1 MDYIIHILIMICI
14 YSILGVSFNLILGYT
29 GLIAMCHAAFFGIG
43 AYTAALL
50 GIHFGVNFLIGIVAG
65 MVVTGIIGLL
75 VALPAIRV
83 RDEYLIVTTLALL
96 MIIYTVMMNW
106 IDVTRGAAGLTGI
119 PRPRLFGLEISTPT
133 QFLPLMAIFGL
144 LCFLIS
150 RRIVTSPFGRAL
162 KALREDEVAAQALG
176 KNITSFKIRVFVS
189 GGALAA
195 VAGGLFAHYMAY
207 ISPFYFT
214 LTESIFIF
222 AVVII
227 GGAANLWG
235 PVVGAIL
242 LVSITEA
249 LRFMA
254 ISPLIVG
261 FTRQI
266 AYGLILV
273 LFMCFRSQGLLGEF
287 GRKRREG
294 EEVSDEGEGEELA
307 RRQLQLSQ
315 AEQLFGTPS
324 EETVDANSSLLELKG
339 VSRSFG
345 GIQAVQGCTLSLKE
359 GRITGLIG
367 PNGAGKTTL
376 FNVITGLY
384 PSQEGAI
391 RFENR
396 EITRFS
402 AHLIPSIGIGRS
414 FQELRLFH
422 RMTVLD
428 NVLVACPHQTG
439 ERIWGAFFR
448 FGKVRE
454 EERAN
459 RDRAMAY
466 LRFVGLE
473 EKAEELA
480 EDLSFAEQK
489 LLSLARLLA
498 TEAKLM
504 LLDEPTSGL
513 DPVFMESLY
522 PMIKELVRYGKTV
535 CIVEHNMDVIRAVV
549 DEVIFLN
556 QGQVL
561 ARGTPEE
568 IMNAPQLAEIYFGA

>member
-14 YSILGVSFNLILGYT
+14 YSILGISFNLILGYT
-29 GLIAMCHAAFFGIG
+29 GLIAMCHASFFGIG

-65 MVVTGIIGLL
+65 MVVTGVIGLL

-83 RDEYLIVTTLALL
+83 RDEYIIVTTLALL

-119 PRPRLFGLEISTPT
+119 PRPRLFGLEISTPI

-162 KALREDEVAAQALG
+162 KALREDEIAAQALG
-176 KNITSFKIRVFVS
+176 KNIISFKIRVFVI

-214 LTESIFIF
+214 LTDSIFIF

-266 AYGLILV
+266 AYGLILI

-287 GRKRREG
+287 GRRKKAGKDVSNEEG
-294 EEVSDEGEGEELA
+294 GEELA
-307 RRQLQLSQ
+307 QKQLQVSQ

-324 EETVDANSSLLELKG
+324 EETVDADSSLLELEG

-359 GRITGLIG
+359 GKITGLIG

-384 PSQEGAI
+384 PSQKGAI

-396 EITRFS
+396 EITRLS

-414 FQELRLFH
+414 FQELRLFN

-439 ERIWGAFFR
+439 ERVWGAFFR

-454 EERAN
+454 EEMAN

-466 LRFVGLE
+466 LKFVGLE
-473 EKAEELA
+473 EKAEEFA

-513 DPVFMESLY
+513 DPVFMESIY

-549 DEVIFLN
+549 DELIFLN

-568 IMNAPQLAEIYFGA
+568 IMSTPELAEIYFGA

>member
-1 MDYIIHILIMICI
+1 
-14 YSILGVSFNLILGYT
+14 
-29 GLIAMCHAAFFGIG
+29 
-43 AYTAALL
+43 
-50 GIHFGVNFLIGIVAG
+50 
-65 MVVTGIIGLL
+65 MV
-75 VALPAIRV
+75 
-83 RDEYLIVTTLALL
+83 
-96 MIIYTVMMNW
+96 
-106 IDVTRGAAGLTGI
+106 
-119 PRPRLFGLEISTPT
+119 
-133 QFLPLMAIFGL
+133 IFGL
-144 LCFLIS
+144 VCFLIS
-150 RRIVTSPFGRAL
+150 HRIVTSPFGRAL

-176 KNITSFKIRVFVS
+176 KNVTSFKIRVFVI

-214 LTESIFIF
+214 LTDSIFIF

-261 FTRQI
+261 FTRQM
-266 AYGLILV
+266 AYGLILI

-287 GRKRREG
+287 GGKRKGG

-307 RRQLQLSQ
+307 QKKLQLSQ

-324 EETVDANSSLLELKG
+324 PETGDADSALLELEG

-359 GRITGLIG
+359 GKITGLIG

-402 AHLIPSIGIGRS
+402 PHLIPPVGIGRS

-428 NVLVACPHQTG
+428 NVLVACPNQTG

-448 FGKVRE
+448 FRRVKE
-454 EERAN
+454 QETAN

-473 EKAEELA
+473 EKAQELA

-522 PMIKELVRYGKTV
+522 PMIKELVRHGKTV